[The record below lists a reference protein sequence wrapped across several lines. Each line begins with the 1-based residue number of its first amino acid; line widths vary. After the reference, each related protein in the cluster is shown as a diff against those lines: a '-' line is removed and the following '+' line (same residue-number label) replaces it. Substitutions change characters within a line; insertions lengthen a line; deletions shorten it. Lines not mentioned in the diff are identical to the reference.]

1 MDPVVEEANKVK
13 KEFEETHNQILEH
26 INLIQEYGKART
38 SLLLSPE
45 TALAEENQSKI
56 SLPRLNGLAQ
66 DCLNLLQSLH
76 FKLDLLV
83 PQLPSDDQV
92 KQAQDLAQSWEKE
105 IKRYHLCYSF
115 LCVSVSMAEFKGAQF
130 ELHLS

>member
-13 KEFEETHNQILEH
+13 KEFEEKHNQILEH

-45 TALAEENQSKI
+45 TALAEENLSKI

-105 IKRYHLCYSF
+105 IKGYHLCYSF